1 MDQCYANYH
10 LYPGAGAHDDDA
22 SPREAE
28 AGARK
33 PPSDPTATGPHG
45 RLGPAAPLPKETI
58 VNRLFDPVRLGRH
71 TLQNRLVMAPM
82 TRSRAQ
88 FDGTPGEPAAEYYA
102 QRASVGLIV
111 TEGTQP
117 SADGQGYLATPG
129 IYTDAHVAGWR
140 RITDAVHAKGGHVF
154 VQLMHAGRMSH
165 PDNTPHRR
173 PGVAPSAIA
182 PGAGMFTASGM
193 QDIPVPRA
201 LATAEVRQTVQDFRH
216 AARRAIEAGADGVE
230 IHGAN
235 AYLIQQFFAPSAN
248 ARTDAYGGSI
258 ENRARLAIE
267 VAAAIAGEI
276 GAERTAIRL
285 SPGTTLWGI
294 DEGAEGPGLYR
305 HLVAELDGLG
315 LAYAHVVHNG
325 DESLLA
331 DIRKLWKGMLVLN
344 RPGRPRA
351 DIGTDVASGL
361 ADLEAYGQMVLANPD
376 FVARLKTGAPMNEA
390 DRASYFG
397 GTSKGYTDYPSLR
410 KVQAA

>member
-1 MDQCYANYH
+1 M
-10 LYPGAGAHDDDA
+10 
-22 SPREAE
+22 
-28 AGARK
+28 
-33 PPSDPTATGPHG
+33 
-45 RLGPAAPLPKETI
+45 
-58 VNRLFDPVRLGRH
+58 FDPVRLGRH